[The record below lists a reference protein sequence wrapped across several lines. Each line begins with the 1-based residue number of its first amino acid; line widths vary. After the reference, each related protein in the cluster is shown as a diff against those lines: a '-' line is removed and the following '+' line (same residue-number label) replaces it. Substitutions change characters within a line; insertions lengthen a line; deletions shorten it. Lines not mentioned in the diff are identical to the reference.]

1 MARWLMLVVLM
12 LAPLSSFAAA
22 SNRMATPRDVV
33 SLVSQSDAA
42 TGKVVKLGL
51 LFRLAKGW
59 HIYWKDAGDAG
70 VPPGITLATPKDAQN
85 NVVAGDFA
93 WPAPRWFVVNSIGDY
108 VETGT
113 VLLPFTAT
121 LPHEIPA
128 SGIDLAA
135 AAHWLVCS
143 RRICVPEQA
152 NFTLHEGFGPA
163 APSAQSALFTAAAA
177 ALPRPSPFISK
188 VAPNGTLMV
197 TGTGL
202 SQSVKS
208 AHFFPDSAAVIA
220 NAAPQHLSFIRNGFL
235 LRLKPAGWKPGAS
248 LSGVLEITDRTGE
261 MQALRISASPASGL
275 PAAELPRAGL
285 IWPIFAAFLGG
296 LILNLMP
303 CVFPVLAIKA
313 LSVARLGTA
322 DRKAARIQALAYT
335 AGAIMAML
343 AIGILLLVLR
353 AGDSSFAWGFQFQ
366 SPVFV
371 AIMAWLIFAVGL
383 NFAGLFEIGARF
395 SGIGSNFAAR
405 GGNAGSFATGL
416 LAVLVA
422 TPCTAPFMGGAIAA
436 ALSAPPVA
444 ALGIFAAL
452 GFGMALPFLVI
463 GFVPGLGRLLPKPGA
478 WMIILRQFMAFPMF
492 ATAVWLLWV
501 MVQEAGA
508 AGALVVAGGAVL
520 IAFALWLLRFHGLMP
535 RALAVLAAIGVIALL
550 PRITPAQAAGHLSV
564 PLSIPGAVPYSAARL
579 ADLRGQGRAVFID
592 MSAAWCVT
600 CLVNERVALDPASV
614 QREFHARHVVLMV
627 GDWTRRNPAI
637 THYLAAHGRDG
648 VPLYVYYPPN
658 HQTPV
663 MLPQILTPA
672 LVKRA
677 LG

>member
-1 MARWLMLVVLM
+1 MLVVLM
-12 LAPLSSFAAA
+12 LAPFSAFAAE

-42 TGKVVKLGL
+42 TGTTVKLGL

-70 VPPGITLATPKDAQN
+70 VPPGITLTTPKDA
-85 NVVAGDFA
+85 VAGNFA
-93 WPAPRWFVVNSIGDY
+93 WPAPRWFVVSSIGDY

-128 SGIDLAA
+128 SGIDLVA

-143 RRICVPEQA
+143 RTICVPEQG
-152 NFTLHEGFGPA
+152 NFTLHEGFGPD
-163 APSAQSALFTAAAA
+163 APSAQSALFAAAAA
-177 ALPRPSPFISK
+177 ALPRHSPFISK

-197 TGTGL
+197 TGTDL

-208 AHFFPDSAAVIA
+208 AHFFPDSASVIA
-220 NAAPQHLSFIRNGFL
+220 NAAPQPLGFIKNGFL
-235 LRLKPAGWKPGAS
+235 LRLKPAGGSPAAP

-261 MQALRISASPASGL
+261 MQALRISASPTKAV
-275 PAAELPRAGL
+275 PAAITPRIAL
-285 IWPIFAAFLGG
+285 IWPLLGAFLGG

-322 DRKAARIQALAYT
+322 DRHAARVQALAYM
-335 AGAIMAML
+335 AGAIAAML

-353 AGDSSFAWGFQFQ
+353 TGEGSFGWGFQFQ

-371 AIMAWLIFAVGL
+371 AIMTWLMLAIGL
-383 NFAGLFEIGARF
+383 NFAGLFEIGSRF
-395 SGIGSNFAAR
+395 SGIGSSLAAH
-405 GGNAGSFATGL
+405 GGSAGSFATGL

-436 ALSAPPVA
+436 ALSAPPLA
-444 ALGIFAAL
+444 ALGIFVAL
-452 GFGMALPFLVI
+452 GLGMALPFLLI

-478 WMIILRQFMAFPMF
+478 WMIILRRFMAFPMF

-501 MVQEAGA
+501 VVQEAGA
-508 AGALVVAGGAVL
+508 AGALVVTGGAVL
-520 IAFALWLLRFHGLMP
+520 ISFALWLLRFRGVLP
-535 RALAVLAAIGVIALL
+535 RGLAVLVAIGVITLL
-550 PRITPAQAAGHLSV
+550 PSVKPAQTASRLSV
-564 PLSIPGAVPYSAARL
+564 RGAVPYSAARL
-579 ADLRGQGRAVFID
+579 AALRAQGKPVFID

-600 CLVNERVALDPASV
+600 CLVNERVALAPDSV
-614 QREFHARHVVLMV
+614 RRTFRAHHAILMV
-627 GDWTRRNPAI
+627 GDWTSRNTAI

-648 VPLYVYYPPN
+648 VPLYVYYPPD
-658 HQTPV
+658 HQKPV
-663 MLPQILTPA
+663 KLPQILTPG